1 MSKSRWWCQNHDVFN
16 NFAYGICV
24 RGYYLTFRD
33 YSEVYSWICIIKM
46 YLIWM
51 VNLLKGTPLNFPGH
65 RRASLGI
72 GPASAGRPRVSPFFL
87 LNVDIDFGMFFDGN
101 SCFLLSIFQWFSM
114 ILHPFSYIFFQVCW
128 KAFLLVF
135 LFFWNPSFS
144 ANPPGPLS
152 YCMNIMVCVGTPFS
166 ENSIFHESDFRKS

>member
-1 MSKSRWWCQNHDVFN
+1 MSKSRCWCQNHNVFN

-24 RGYYLTFRD
+24 CGYYLTFRD

-65 RRASLGI
+65 RPGVGRAALGI
-72 GPASAGRPRVSPFFL
+72 TFFL
-87 LNVDIDFGMFFDGN
+87 IKFRHRFWDVFWWKFMFFVVYF
-101 SCFLLSIFQWFSM
+101 SMMFQWFY
-114 ILHPFSYIFFQVCW
+114 IPFPACFFQVCW
-128 KAFLLVF
+128 QAFLQIF

-152 YCMNIMVCVGTPFS
+152 YCMNIVVCVGTPFS

>member
-1 MSKSRWWCQNHDVFN
+1 MSKSRCWCQNHDVFN

-24 RGYYLTFRD
+24 CGYYLTFRD

-51 VNLLKGTPLNFPGH
+51 VNLLKGTPLNFPWDP
-65 RRASLGI
+65 RDPRA
-72 GPASAGRPRVSPFFL
+72 SPFFL
-87 LNVDIDFGMFFDGN
+87 LNFDR
-101 SCFLLSIFQWFSM
+101 FLNEWILALYFVYFSKFFQWF
-114 ILHPFSYIFFQVCW
+114 YITFPTRFFQVVW
-128 KAFLLVF
+128 KAFLQIF